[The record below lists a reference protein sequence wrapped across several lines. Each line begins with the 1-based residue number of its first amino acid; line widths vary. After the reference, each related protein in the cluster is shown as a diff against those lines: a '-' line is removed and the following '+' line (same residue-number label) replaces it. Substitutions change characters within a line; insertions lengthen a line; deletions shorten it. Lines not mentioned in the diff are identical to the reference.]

1 MQYYLGQNIT
11 VKRGV
16 LLKFLVIGAIII
28 GASVF
33 SLLPILS
40 AYFFQPTLKDSIRFN
55 IYFLPLSFIG
65 NIVLAWG
72 FIQGNKI
79 FGNTV
84 MLGGIQTGVNAILIT
99 ILSILVLRQS
109 ISVYSIIGIF
119 LIAIG
124 AILLN
129 K

>member
-1 MQYYLGQNIT
+1 
-11 VKRGV
+11 
-16 LLKFLVIGAIII
+16 LKFLVIGAIIV

-65 NIVLAWG
+65 NIALAWG
-72 FIQGNKI
+72 FIQGSKI

-109 ISVYSIIGIF
+109 ITVYSIIGIS

>member
-1 MQYYLGQNIT
+1 
-11 VKRGV
+11 
-16 LLKFLVIGAIII
+16 LKFLIISAIVTGA
-28 GASVF
+28 AVF

-40 AYFFQPTLKDSIRFN
+40 AHFFQPTLKDSIRFN
-55 IYFLPLSFIG
+55 IYFLPLSFLG

-99 ILSILVLRQS
+99 ILSIIVLRQN

>member
-1 MQYYLGQNIT
+1 
-11 VKRGV
+11 
-16 LLKFLVIGAIII
+16 LKFLVIGAIVI
-28 GASVF
+28 GAAVF

-40 AYFFQPTLKDSIRFN
+40 AHFFQPTLKDSIRFN
-55 IYFLPLSFIG
+55 IYFLPLSFLG
-65 NIVLAWG
+65 NIFLAWG
-72 FIQGNKI
+72 FIQGSKT

-99 ILSILVLRQS
+99 ILSIIVLRQN

>member
-1 MQYYLGQNIT
+1 
-11 VKRGV
+11 
-16 LLKFLVIGAIII
+16 LKYLVIGSIIL

-40 AYFFQPTLKDSIRFN
+40 AYFFQPTLKDSIKFN
-55 IYFLPLSFIG
+55 IYFLPLSFLG

-72 FIQGNKI
+72 FIQGSRI

-84 MLGGIQTGVNAILIT
+84 MLGGIQTGVNALLIT
-99 ILSILVLRQS
+99 VLSILVLQQK

-119 LIAIG
+119 LIVIG
-124 AILLN
+124 TIFLN

>member
-1 MQYYLGQNIT
+1 MK
-11 VKRGV
+11 V
-16 LLKFLVIGAIII
+16 LVIGAIIM
-28 GASVF
+28 GAIVF

-40 AYFFQPTLKDSIRFN
+40 ALYFQPTLKDSIKFN
-55 IYFLPLSFIG
+55 VYFLPLSFLG
-65 NIVLAWG
+65 NIVLSWG
-72 FIQGNKI
+72 FIQGSKI

-84 MLGGIQTGVNAILIT
+84 MLGGIQTGVYAVIVT
-99 ILSILVLRQS
+99 ILSILVLQQK

-124 AILLN
+124 TIFLN

>member
-1 MQYYLGQNIT
+1 
-11 VKRGV
+11 
-16 LLKFLVIGAIII
+16 
-28 GASVF
+28 
-33 SLLPILS
+33 
-40 AYFFQPTLKDSIRFN
+40 
-55 IYFLPLSFIG
+55 
-65 NIVLAWG
+65 
-72 FIQGNKI
+72 
-79 FGNTV
+79 

-99 ILSILVLRQS
+99 ILSIIVLRQN

>member
-1 MQYYLGQNIT
+1 M
-11 VKRGV
+11 
-16 LLKFLVIGAIII
+16 KFLVIGAIVI
-28 GASVF
+28 GAAVF

-55 IYFLPLSFIG
+55 IYFLPLSFLG
-65 NIVLAWG
+65 NIALAWG
-72 FIQGNKI
+72 FIQGSKT

-99 ILSILVLRQS
+99 VLSILVLRQN
-109 ISVYSIIGIF
+109 ISVYSIIGIL